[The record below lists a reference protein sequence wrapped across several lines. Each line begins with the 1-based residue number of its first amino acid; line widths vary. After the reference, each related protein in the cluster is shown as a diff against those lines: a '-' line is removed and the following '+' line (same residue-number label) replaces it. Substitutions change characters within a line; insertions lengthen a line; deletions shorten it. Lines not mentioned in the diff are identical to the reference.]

1 MTKNFKDITTACKND
16 VFVMVPENQNENY
29 KFCYLRDVRFPR
41 SLRPRPIQNVNNGI
55 RFTIVNKRAFDTDK
69 LSSIKDGTEIFE
81 MSFIE
86 AQEIPEI
93 KLEIIDYHKLGRE
106 SRYNIDTNVG
116 YLKKIPGREI
126 NEEITRK
133 EYKKSVEEIYTG
145 RLYGEIINHITFHW
159 LHVSGKFLTK
169 RKFSEEYG
177 YYSLYSSPMTE
188 REFTVKRTLI
198 NKNTKTYRT
207 EVLKRDGLN
216 LVLEIQDFEEVV
228 ENYLDIVEEESY
240 FGDVRGTATERQ
252 ILKVKNLRIIDST
265 VLSENPFE
273 SYSENWVYYE
283 FLKLNN
289 EKDRREFLE
298 IVHAYL
304 LEEDEKCKKIYQ
316 KFLEW
321 KEEELK

>member
-16 VFVMVPENQNENY
+16 VFVMVPENQSENY
-29 KFCYLRDVRFPR
+29 KFCYLGNVKFSSRR
-41 SLRPRPIQNVNNGI
+41 LRPIRNINNGI
-55 RFTIVNKRAFDTDK
+55 RFTVVNKRQFNADT
-69 LSSIKDGTEIFE
+69 LSSVKDGAEIFE
-81 MSFIE
+81 MSFAE

-93 KLEIIDYHKLGRE
+93 RVEINDYHRLGRE
-106 SRYNIDTNVG
+106 NRYNIDTNIG

-126 NEEITRK
+126 VEEIVRK
-133 EYKKSVEEIYTG
+133 EYKENVEELYTG
-145 RLYGEIINHITFHW
+145 RLYGEVINHMVFRW

-198 NKNTKTYRT
+198 NKDTKTYRT
-207 EVLKRDGLN
+207 EVLKRDGVDLI
-216 LVLEIQDFEEVV
+216 LEIRDFEEVV

-273 SYSENWVYYE
+273 SYSKNWVYYE
-283 FLKLNN
+283 FLKFNN

-304 LEEDEKCKKIYQ
+304 IEEDDKCKKIYQ